1 MALPSAPL
9 AMRRIADLPGPPGI
23 PLLGNALQVKLNRIH
38 LDVEQWGRTYGPFFR
53 FRLGRMTALAITDHE
68 LIASI
73 LKDRPDGFRRTSRT
87 TVVGMEMGLKPGVFG
102 AEGQAW
108 RDQRRMVMASFAP
121 GHVRGYFPS
130 LLKVTLRLRGR
141 WRAAARQGSTIP
153 LQEDLMR
160 YTVDGVAGLAFG
172 TDVNTLESDQEVIQQ
187 HLDKIFP
194 ALFRRIFAPFPYW
207 RYLRLPADRALDRSV
222 AAINQAIARFI
233 AQARERMR
241 LNPALREQPGNLLE
255 AMIVAADQGDSGVGD
270 EHVAGN
276 VLTMLLAGE
285 DTTANTLA
293 WMIYLLQRNP
303 QALQRATEEVRR
315 IAPDPAG
322 FTPEQMASLDY
333 LEACASETMRLKP
346 VGPFLVL
353 EALRDTTLADIQ
365 VPTGT
370 FVWCVLRHD
379 SVSAQHFPDPLAF
392 DPARWLEGS
401 APALTPSS
409 PKRVAMPFG
418 AGPRVCPGR
427 YLAMLEIKMA
437 MAMLLSSFEI
447 ESVSTP
453 DGGEP
458 REHMAFAMAPVG
470 LSLRLRER

>member
-1 MALPSAPL
+1 
-9 AMRRIADLPGPPGI
+9 
-23 PLLGNALQVKLNRIH
+23 
-38 LDVEQWGRTYGPFFR
+38 
-53 FRLGRMTALAITDHE
+53 
-68 LIASI
+68 
-73 LKDRPDGFRRTSRT
+73 
-87 TVVGMEMGLKPGVFG
+87 
-102 AEGQAW
+102 
-108 RDQRRMVMASFAP
+108 
-121 GHVRGYFPS
+121 
-130 LLKVTLRLRGR
+130 
-141 WRAAARQGSTIP
+141 
-153 LQEDLMR
+153 
-160 YTVDGVAGLAFG
+160 
-172 TDVNTLESDQEVIQQ
+172 
-187 HLDKIFP
+187 
-194 ALFRRIFAPFPYW
+194 
-207 RYLRLPADRALDRSV
+207 
-222 AAINQAIARFI
+222 
-233 AQARERMR
+233 
-241 LNPALREQPGNLLE
+241 
-255 AMIVAADQGDSGVGD
+255 
-270 EHVAGN
+270 
-276 VLTMLLAGE
+276 
-285 DTTANTLA
+285 
-293 WMIYLLQRNP
+293 
-303 QALQRATEEVRR
+303 VRR